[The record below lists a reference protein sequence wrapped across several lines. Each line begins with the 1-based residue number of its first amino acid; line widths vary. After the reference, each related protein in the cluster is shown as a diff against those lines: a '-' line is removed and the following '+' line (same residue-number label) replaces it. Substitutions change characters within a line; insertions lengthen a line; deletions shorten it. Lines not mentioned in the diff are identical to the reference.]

1 MTEPDFGN
9 GPVDSDGVG
18 DEEFR
23 IDFTN
28 VKARDFDP
36 IPVGKYLVAVT
47 DFEKRMTGEGAKN
60 PNQPMYNFEFVVQ
73 QPEEIGAMKVAE
85 RKLWTNFMPTIETT
99 LGILKAFLGAL
110 GDNVDGELSFRPAEI
125 LQRDFENRLLVV
137 KVGIQPQRKSPDG
150 SKTYEASNNIKGY
163 YHKDTWTAG
172 SNVAGGAV
180 PKGGS
185 LLP

>member
-9 GPVDSDGVG
+9 GPIDSDGG
-18 DEEFR
+18 EDEFR

-36 IPVGKYLVAVT
+36 VPIGKYLVAVT
-47 DFEKRMTGEGAKN
+47 DYDRRMTGEGAKN
-60 PNQPMYNFEFVVQ
+60 PNQPMFNFEFTIQ
-73 QPEEIGAMKVAE
+73 QPDEVGKMKVAE

-110 GDNVDGELSFRPAEI
+110 GDNVDGELSFRPNEI
-125 LQRDFENRLLVV
+125 LARDFEDRLLVV
-137 KVGIQPQRKSPDG
+137 KVGIQPQRKSNDG
-150 SKTYEASNNIKGY
+150 QKTYEASNNIKGY
-163 YHKDTWTAG
+163 YHKSTWTG
-172 SNVAGGAV
+172 GGVDLGGAV
-180 PKGGS
+180 TQGGS